1 MNQEM
6 SGVHVFRPYQI
17 LLWAAVPIYFVHEE
31 NIMPKAILIL
41 PRVAWMLNSQL
52 SIPHNLGLLT
62 LTYGEDAPEISLD
75 TSKRSYRTSF
85 DSVDVSTG
93 TLNFTPISFL

>member
-52 SIPHNLGLLT
+52 SIPHNLGLFQL
-62 LTYGEDAPEISLD
+62 S
-75 TSKRSYRTSF
+75 RSPSRTGKMLQKYHSIRA
-85 DSVDVSTG
+85 SAVTEQV
-93 TLNFTPISFL
+93 LIP